1 MNKTKRSRG
10 RQAKKKQKMT
20 NPNRDVHTNTI
31 IKMTSTNKEA
41 YEYKKKNDK

>member
-10 RQAKKKQKMT
+10 RQAKKKEKMM
-20 NPNRDVHTNTI
+20 NPNRKVHTNII
-31 IKMTSTNKEA
+31 IKMTNKNKEA